1 MLRNLDFILRKI
13 KSHLGT
19 LNRGVM
25 HSVCTVERS
34 LEPLNGKGIGK
45 HAGLE
50 VRRSATHR
58 GDNDSLNIDSAP
70 GLKEKLM
77 HSKNIL
83 K

>member
-1 MLRNLDFILRKI
+1 MLRNLVIILRII

-25 HSVCTVERS
+25 HSVCTVEGS
-34 LEPLNGKGIGK
+34 LLPLHDKGIGK

-50 VRRSATHR
+50 VRSATHR
-58 GDNDSLNIDSAP
+58 EDNDSLNMGGAP
-70 GLKEKLM
+70 GLEEKLM

>member
-25 HSVCTVERS
+25 HSVCTVEV
-34 LEPLNGKGIGK
+34 PLVLLHGKGTGM

-50 VRRSATHR
+50 VRSATHR
-58 GDNDSLNIDSAP
+58 EDSDSLNMDGTP